1 MIKPCKECGKDFEAK
16 SNAQKFCS
24 DQCKMDAAMKAGGN
38 EVKKASEVKQ
48 VTKDLKTV
56 AQPIK
61 SNDWV
66 KQIEDYCDKN
76 GLIPQDLIDFHKG
89 LKKPERKEKK
99 LVEQSDSQ
107 VPIIARNKQMQEPE
121 KGTNAY
127 FLRYG
132 KWE

>member
-1 MIKPCKECGKDFEAK
+1 MKKPCKECGNEFEAK
-16 SNAQKFCS
+16 SNAHKFCS
-24 DQCKMDAAMKAGGN
+24 DQCKMNAAMKAGGSK
-38 EVKKASEVKQ
+38 VKKASELKQ
-48 VTKDLKTV
+48 VTKALKTV
-56 AQPIK
+56 AQPVK
-61 SNDWV
+61 QKDWV

-89 LKKPERKEKK
+89 LKKPDKKEKRP
-99 LVEQSDSQ
+99 VEQSNDQ
-107 VPIIARNKQMQEPE
+107 IPIVAKNKAMKEPE